1 VTNPPIPPDSDG
13 LVDELVNFQE
23 IISQVKPSPGEMP
36 SVPGID
42 IAGVSMPLFGQ
53 AGGDHIIYLA
63 FDKRYDLDARIRAAR
78 AAGRAEVAQQLEL
91 NRTRA
96 GILIADVAGHR
107 ITDAL
112 VAAMLHQAFL
122 LGSYYELE
130 MFGQITTKLFE
141 HIKTRFYESTGLNK
155 YVTMLYGEIRSG
167 GRFRFISAGH
177 PPPVI
182 FSREFERFVN
192 ISPSR
197 METTTPIGMAPSS
210 EDLDGLRHRAAEDFH
225 ERYTIN
231 EITLMG
237 WGDILLLYTDG
248 LTDHGEGRFFPGEVE
263 RVFSESRDRSAVEI
277 AAHLQE
283 AVRAFAPQADDV
295 SFVVVKKV

>member
-1 VTNPPIPPDSDG
+1 MTTPPATPDENH
-13 LVDELVNFQE
+13 LIDELVNFQE

-42 IAGVSMPLFGQ
+42 IAGVSLPLHGQ

-63 FDKRYDLDARIRAAR
+63 FNKRYDLDARIHAAR

-91 NRTRA
+91 NKTRA
-96 GILIADVAGHR
+96 GILVADVAGHR
-107 ITDAL
+107 MTDAL

-122 LGSYYELE
+122 LGTYYELE

-141 HIKTRFYESTGLNK
+141 HIKTRFFESTGLNK
-155 YVTMLYGEIRSG
+155 YVTMIYGEIRSG

-177 PPPVI
+177 PPPLV
-182 FSREFERFVN
+182 FSREFGRFVS

-197 METTTPIGMAPSS
+197 MSTTTPVGMAPSS
-210 EDLDGLRHRAAEDFH
+210 EDLDGLRHRTGDDLH

-237 WGDILLLYTDG
+237 WGDVLLLYTDG
-248 LTDHGEGRFFPGEVE
+248 LSDHGEGRFFPGEVE
-263 RVFSESRDRSAVEI
+263 RVFSEYRDRPAAEI
-277 AAHLQE
+277 AARLEE
-283 AVRAFAPQADDV
+283 AVRAFAPPKDDI